1 MSKKLIIFGNG
12 LGMAMNPNHFRLDTA
27 LQEIWDFPNVLNE
40 TQKNLIETCLKH
52 EGPPS
57 GEDELD
63 LLHQAVVHC
72 RSLNRIAENGENW
85 LTENGQTFPDITAI
99 YFHKVATQLY
109 KYEDDLPDSFT
120 TPLVDF
126 IKQTKSHVATL
137 NYDKLLYDAFINN
150 NIFDGYNGCL
160 IDGMVDAGFSSDR
173 LERKYENYFGYYL
186 HLHGSPLF
194 VNQNGKI
201 VKLPRSD
208 LNISHDEPSQ
218 HIVLTHIKHKP
229 FVIGASEVLS
239 TYWNYFQFAISEAK
253 EIILFGYSGNDDHLN
268 ILIRPYLKLKKLKV
282 IEWSG
287 AGNDTQQES
296 EQYWEDQL
304 GHEIHEIEVTRLDN
318 ITDFTSW

>member
-12 LGMAMNPNHFRLDTA
+12 LGMAINPNHFRLDTA
-27 LQEIWDFPNVLNE
+27 LQEIWNSQNVLNE

-109 KYEDDLPDSFT
+109 KYNDGLPDSFI

-150 NIFDGYNGCL
+150 TIFNGYDGYL
-160 IDGMVDAGFSSDR
+160 IDGMVGAGFSSDR
-173 LERKYENYFGYYL
+173 LERKHGNGFGYYL

-201 VKLPRSD
+201 VKLPRNE
-208 LNISHDEPSQ
+208 LTIYRKEPSQ

-239 TYWNYFQFAISEAK
+239 TYWNYFQFTISEAE

-287 AGNDTQQES
+287 ARNNTLQES
-296 EQYWEDQL
+296 EQYWKDQL
-304 GHEIHEIEVTRLDN
+304 GHKVEVIRHDK
-318 ITDFTSW
+318 ITDFTDW